1 MHVTMV
7 KKQLASGAAC
17 DKCIMAEG
25 LLRDRGL
32 WERIDRVVWAVE
44 GQPDSEGMRLG
55 QRFGVANAPFFVVRD
70 RAGDESIVESTL
82 HLMRALGPHGDS
94 HARDSKAPSLSAP
107 SAPIVSKQE
116 LDAVAPKLAASQP
129 LDVVRYMLERFGREC
144 AIAWSGAEDVVL
156 IDMAARSGFEYSVFC
171 LDTGRLHPETYR
183 LIDKVRKHYGIEV
196 ELMAPETQALQAF
209 VRKKGLFSFYE
220 DGHQECCAV
229 RKVEPLKRA
238 LSGYRAWL
246 TGQRKDQSP
255 ATRGEVPVVQ
265 EDATFIGK
273 LGTQAPLIKSNPL
286 ANWSS
291 ARVWSY
297 IREHG
302 VPYNELH
309 ERGFVSIGC
318 EPCTRATLPGQHERE
333 GRWWW
338 EEATKKECGLHS
350 AAPEPP
356 VLQPAL
362 ERDL

>member
-7 KKQLASGAAC
+7 KKQLSTGAAC
-17 DKCIMAEG
+17 QKCIMAED

-44 GQPDSEGMRLG
+44 DQPESEGMQLG
-55 QRFGVANAPFFVVRD
+55 RRFGAEHAPFFVVRD
-70 RAGDESIVESTL
+70 GSGDEQLFESTL
-82 HLMRALGPHGDS
+82 KLVRALSPGAGNGNGVHTLSSDEL
-94 HARDSKAPSLSAP
+94 AR
-107 SAPIVSKQE
+107 
-116 LDAVAPKLAASQP
+116 VAPKLAASEP
-129 LDVVRYMLERFGREC
+129 LEIVRFALERFGAEC

-156 IDMAARSGFEYSVFC
+156 LDLAAKTGQPFSVFC

-183 LIDKVRKHYGIEV
+183 FIDRVRKHYGIEI
-196 ELMAPETQALQAF
+196 ELLAPQTQALQAF

-229 RKVEPLKRA
+229 RKVEPLRRA
-238 LSGYRAWL
+238 LCGYRAWM

-255 ATRGEVPVVQ
+255 ATRAEVPAIQ
-265 EDATFIGK
+265 EDAAFAGK
-273 LGTQAPLIKSNPL
+273 DGALIKLNPL

-291 ARVWSY
+291 AQVWRY
-297 IREHG
+297 IRDND

-318 EPCTRATLPGQHERE
+318 EPCTRAVMPGQHERE

-338 EEATKKECGLHS
+338 EDATKKECGLH
-350 AAPEPP
+350 AHVKEPI
-356 VLQPAL
+356 A
-362 ERDL
+362 RGI